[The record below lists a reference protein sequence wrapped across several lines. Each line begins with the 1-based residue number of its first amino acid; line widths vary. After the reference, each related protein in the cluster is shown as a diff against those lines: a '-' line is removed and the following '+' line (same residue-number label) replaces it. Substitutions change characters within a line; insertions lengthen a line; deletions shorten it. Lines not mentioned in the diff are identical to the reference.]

1 MTFSIGTCRVT
12 VGFLFV
18 AMLAF
23 FLLLDTD
30 GMAGPGIAAAALH
43 ECGHLAV
50 LFAVGEPPKA
60 IRLNPFGVEI
70 VRRGEPRGYL
80 REAEVDLAGPCVNL
94 LVGGTCMLLL
104 GTGAKK
110 FAIANLMI
118 GAMNLLPID
127 PLDGGQALHALLCLR
142 LREETA
148 ARVGTAVSVL
158 ALLPLAIAGFLL
170 LLRSRYNFSLLLVG
184 CYLMLLL
191 LLKRRRF
198 GSERAFPREK
208 TFPCR

>member
-60 IRLNPFGVEI
+60 CLLYTSTDGLTNYVEEEQIERLA
-70 VRRGEPRGYL
+70 
-80 REAEVDLAGPCVNL
+80 RELEAR
-94 LVGGTCMLLL
+94 
-104 GTGAKK
+104 
-110 FAIANLMI
+110 
-118 GAMNLLPID
+118 LLPDRLIA
-127 PLDGGQALHALLCLR
+127 LAKSGGGGDNV
-142 LREETA
+142 T
-148 ARVGTAVSVL
+148 VAV
-158 ALLPLAIAGFLL
+158 I
-170 LLRSRYNFSLLLVG
+170 RH
-184 CYLMLLL
+184 
-191 LLKRRRF
+191 
-198 GSERAFPREK
+198 
-208 TFPCR
+208 

>member
-23 FLLLDTD
+23 FLLLDTS
-30 GMAGPGIAAAALH
+30 GMAVPGMAAAALH

-60 IRLNPFGVEI
+60 IRLHPFGAEI
-70 VRRGEPRGYL
+70 VRRGEPHGYL
-80 REAEVDLAGPCVNL
+80 REAAVDLAGPCINL
-94 LVGGTCMLLL
+94 LAWGACMLLF
-104 GTGAKK
+104 GTGTNK
-110 FAIANLMI
+110 FAVANLAI

-142 LREETA
+142 LREDTA
-148 ARVGTAVSVL
+148 ARVGTVVSVL
-158 ALLPLAIAGFLL
+158 TLLPLAIIGFWL

-191 LLKRRRF
+191 LLKQHRF
-198 GSERAFPREK
+198 GNGIPSL
-208 TFPCR
+208 

>member
-50 LFAVGEPPKA
+50 LFCGWRTSQGHPVESLWRGNCTERGTT
-60 IRLNPFGVEI
+60 RLS
-70 VRRGEPRGYL
+70 
-80 REAEVDLAGPCVNL
+80 AGGSSGPGRALCQPACGRNL
-94 LVGGTCMLLL
+94 HVAL

-127 PLDGGQALHALLCLR
+127 PLDGGQALHALLCPAPTGGDGGACGNSGL
-142 LREETA
+142 
-148 ARVGTAVSVL
+148 
-158 ALLPLAIAGFLL
+158 
-170 LLRSRYNFSLLLVG
+170 
-184 CYLMLLL
+184 
-191 LLKRRRF
+191 RF
-198 GSERAFPREK
+198 GIAAVGHRRIPAFTAFQVQFFAFAGWMLFDAAAPAQASPVRE
-208 TFPCR
+208 

>member
-80 REAEVDLAGPCVNL
+80 REAAVDLAGPCVNL

-104 GTGAKK
+104 GTGAKS
-110 FAIANLMI
+110 
-118 GAMNLLPID
+118 LPSPI
-127 PLDGGQALHALLCLR
+127 
-142 LREETA
+142 
-148 ARVGTAVSVL
+148 S
-158 ALLPLAIAGFLL
+158 
-170 LLRSRYNFSLLLVG
+170 
-184 CYLMLLL
+184 
-191 LLKRRRF
+191 
-198 GSERAFPREK
+198 
-208 TFPCR
+208 

>member
-80 REAEVDLAGPCVNL
+80 REAAVDLAGPCVNL

-142 LREETA
+142 LREENS
-148 ARVGTAVSVL
+148 GL
-158 ALLPLAIAGFLL
+158 
-170 LLRSRYNFSLLLVG
+170 
-184 CYLMLLL
+184 
-191 LLKRRRF
+191 RF
-198 GSERAFPREK
+198 GIAAVGHRRIPAFTAFQVQFFAFAGWMLFDAAAPAQASPVRE
-208 TFPCR
+208 